1 MSIPRNL
8 GNFADNVNTNGKVEV
23 TGINATG
30 TPSASTALLGNGT
43 WGTVTTAPAGSTGQV
58 QYNNAGAFGAISDGT
73 SGQVLTSAG
82 AGSVPTWSTP
92 AATSGSVTLTSSGNI
107 TAGLGVIV
115 NSNGTGSIPVITRTI
130 TPLGTQSYITGN
142 ANANQIVSMIYCTN
156 INAYVAFFSTDTDNY
171 LAAKIGT
178 MTGTGNF
185 IWGNQITLRSAV
197 SQKIQAIWVESL
209 NKFYVSFSDGTNGF
223 VICGSV
229 TDTTITIGSQ
239 RSPFATGGTAPVI
252 AFDETASILIYG
264 SGSDGSGYF
273 KYTTYSTFGNELTQ
287 NTAVTSSIVLGS
299 YFLQYW
305 PLAGKVVLF
314 GTLSNQ
320 LKAYLITINDTTPSI
335 GSAQSL
341 SSLNYAPKNAAYAFI
356 NSNLMLVCADFNS
369 SGINATMVSISGST
383 ITCGS
388 FYNLSGSSN
397 TAQTIGINYA
407 EGVNAYIISYGTT
420 SPYKLNS
427 VMATVNGS
435 AISYG
440 TPTTLISG
448 TSNALT
454 YNNVY
459 NKKLKMIVGYTFI
472 NYNGFYCIAQ
482 TNGSGTLTSSN
493 FVGIANTSVSTGQ
506 SFTATVAG
514 AINTAVSGLTAGQ
527 SYYLAG
533 DGSLI
538 TTPDVPIGSSNAF
551 AVPVGLALSSTSI
564 VIK

>member
-30 TPSASTALLGNGT
+30 TPTASTALLGNGT

-58 QYNNAGAFGAISDGT
+58 QYNNAGAFGALTDGT

-82 AGSVPTWSTP
+82 AGSAPTWSTP
-92 AATSGSVTLTSSGNI
+92 AAGGGTVTMTSSGAI

-115 NSNGTGSIPVITRTI
+115 NSNGTGSIPVLTRTI
-130 TPLGTQSYITGN
+130 TPLATQSYITGN

-185 IWGNQITLRSAV
+185 IWGDQITLRSGV

-209 NKFYVSFSDGTNGF
+209 NRFYVSFTDGTNGF

-229 TDTTITIGSQ
+229 TNTTITIGSQ
-239 RSPFATGGTAPVI
+239 RSPFTTGGTAPVI

-264 SGSDGSGYF
+264 SGSDGSGNF

-299 YFLQYW
+299 YFLKYW

-341 SSLNYAPKNAAYAFI
+341 SSLYYVPKNAAYAFI

-407 EGVNAYIISYGTT
+407 EGVNAYVISYGTT

-427 VMATVNGS
+427 VMATVSGS
-435 AISYG
+435 VINYG
-440 TPTTLISG
+440 TPTTLISS

-459 NKKLKMIVGYTFI
+459 NTRLKMIVGYTFI

-482 TNGSGTLTSSN
+482 SNGSGTLTSSN
-493 FVGIANTSVSTGQ
+493 FAGIANTSVSTGQ

-514 AINTAVSGLTAGQ
+514 AINTAVSGLITGQ

-564 VIK
+564 VMK